1 MTVEI
6 KPYLELDMEFSLT
19 VICEYRSS
27 KSVLRGKK
35 RTIFILLLRV
45 QLSDKFSLLI
55 LTLIFKEQIV
65 LNEVGEWG
73 NNHKNNCQTKLF
85 TTLPGFT
92 AFKL

>member
-19 VICEYRSS
+19 VICEYSSS

-55 LTLIFKEQIV
+55 LTHFQRA
-65 LNEVGEWG
+65 
-73 NNHKNNCQTKLF
+73 NCSERGGGMGK
-85 TTLPGFT
+85 
-92 AFKL
+92 